1 MNRILGVIVFAFIL
15 VCSQAHAA
23 TVLSYSSSPTSWIG
37 EGESGVLTES
47 ANIVFTP
54 SSLYWNGIQMW
65 VEDNVN
71 FESYFIVLF
80 PPTGQSLAEGNYL
93 NAERSPTAT
102 VGGLDVSMKGH
113 GANVV
118 AGQFRILEL
127 EVDGGGVPTKLAVDF
142 VEYVEGVETDWVK
155 GSIRYNSDVLVH
167 HGPAAVPIDSNTEL
181 AILACALAFAGCFV
195 VKRRLGKVR

>member
-1 MNRILGVIVFAFIL
+1 MNRMIGVVAFAFVLI
-15 VCSQAHAA
+15 CGQAHAA
-23 TVLSYSSSPTSWIG
+23 TVLSYASSPTSWIG
-37 EGESGVLTES
+37 EGESDVLTES
-47 ANIVFTP
+47 ANVTFTP

-65 VEDNVN
+65 VEDTVN
-71 FESYFIVLF
+71 FDSYFIVLF

-93 NAERSPTAT
+93 NAERSPTAA

-113 GANVV
+113 GSNVV

-142 VEYVEGVETDWVK
+142 VEYVEGVEADWVK

-167 HGPAAVPIDSNTEL
+167 HGPAAVPVDSKLGL
-181 AILACALAFAGCFV
+181 AMLACALALAGCFIV
-195 VKRRLGKVR
+195 NRRLGSVR